1 MLAHQGNAF
10 LVTRQMGM
18 RPDAET
24 LPTSPA
30 IRGDASEAR
39 TYASPMPRDERIA
52 SSETDMLEAATS
64 TQEPPLALPPAAD
77 AIDTAETMLWL
88 PEHDWLYQLLRSD
101 RNVAPRFR
109 MPDLISACV
118 SQMFAK
124 GDASHRLF
132 AFLGSE
138 LMLREPAT
146 IRRREA
152 MWRPQYAQLHALQL
166 SAANRYPNPQFQL
179 DQLTT
184 GCVAL
189 ARLDDPTGVCTLR
202 HARINIVRRS
212 ATTKAVLPS

>member
-1 MLAHQGNAF
+1 
-10 LVTRQMGM
+10 
-18 RPDAET
+18 
-24 LPTSPA
+24 
-30 IRGDASEAR
+30 
-39 TYASPMPRDERIA
+39 
-52 SSETDMLEAATS
+52 MLEAATS
-64 TQEPPLALPPAAD
+64 TREPPLALPPAVD

-132 AFLGSE
+132 AYLGSE

>member
-1 MLAHQGNAF
+1 
-10 LVTRQMGM
+10 
-18 RPDAET
+18 
-24 LPTSPA
+24 
-30 IRGDASEAR
+30 
-39 TYASPMPRDERIA
+39 MPQDERIA
-52 SSETDMLEAATS
+52 STEIVMLDAATS
-64 TQEPPLALPPAAD
+64 PRDPLPTPPAATE
-77 AIDTAETMLWL
+77 AADTAETMLWL
-88 PEHDWLYQLLRSD
+88 PEHDWLYQLLRSE

-132 AFLGSE
+132 AFIGSE

-146 IRRREA
+146 MRRREA
-152 MWRPQYAQLHALQL
+152 MWRPQYEQLHALQL

-189 ARLDDPTGVCTLR
+189 ARLDDATGASTLR
-202 HARINIVRRS
+202 HARINVVRRS
-212 ATTKAVLPS
+212 AAAKTVVPS